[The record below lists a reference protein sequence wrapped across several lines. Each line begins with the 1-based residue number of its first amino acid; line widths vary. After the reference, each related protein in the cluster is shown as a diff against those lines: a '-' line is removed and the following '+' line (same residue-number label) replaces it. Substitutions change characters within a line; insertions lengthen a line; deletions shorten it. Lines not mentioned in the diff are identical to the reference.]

1 MYRMATPAE
10 REALRSLWQLSFDDP
25 PAFVDWFFANRFL
38 PEYCPV
44 YVEGGHILACL
55 HGLPVHLRLREQ
67 ILPGVIIAGVSTHPE
82 HRRRG
87 LMHGVL
93 RFFLERLRQEG
104 VPLVSYRPVQLSI
117 YASAGHFPVSDS
129 LYLTLPPSAPR
140 PAFDPCRQ
148 YDLVEEASAL
158 YRCYARFS
166 RNYSTIVDR
175 SYSDFLLKCQDYRS
189 CGGQCI
195 VTLEDSGQVAG
206 YCIYYA
212 GEAQPG
218 GGILGEECAA
228 LSPAAYSRLWA
239 GLARRCPPGR
249 TLTLRLPPD
258 AGLRPLGAKAV
269 QLPRSV
275 WGVADVSALLR
286 ALHLEGPGAIQVED
300 PLLPGNRGIF
310 TLSGKPSSG
319 PPLLRIPAGRLAQWA
334 AGYRT
339 MADILAAGEAEA
351 MDEAFA
357 AGLDRLGTCPCY
369 IVDEY

>member
-1 MYRMATPAE
+1 M
-10 REALRSLWQLSFDDP
+10 
-25 PAFVDWFFANRFL
+25 
-38 PEYCPV
+38 
-44 YVEGGHILACL
+44 
-55 HGLPVHLRLREQ
+55 HGL
-67 ILPGVIIAGVSTHPE
+67 
-82 HRRRG
+82 
-87 LMHGVL
+87 L
-93 RFFLERLRQEG
+93 RFFLERMRQEG

-218 GGILGEECAA
+218 GGILGEGVSLSVADCAPVYKRRERGA
-228 LSPAAYSRLWA
+228 DQLSDLRRVGRRKRYFLRLVGSRLCA
-239 GLARRCPPGR
+239 DPSCQGR
-249 TLTLRLPPD
+249 IVQDAVD
-258 AGLRPLGAKAV
+258 AG
-269 QLPRSV
+269 SV
-275 WGVADVSALLR
+275 
-286 ALHLEGPGAIQVED
+286 
-300 PLLPGNRGIF
+300 F
-310 TLSGKPSSG
+310 
-319 PPLLRIPAGRLAQWA
+319 
-334 AGYRT
+334 
-339 MADILAAGEAEA
+339 
-351 MDEAFA
+351 
-357 AGLDRLGTCPCY
+357 
-369 IVDEY
+369 